1 MEGFFQSKKWKDAR
15 NGALLQCVEAATL
28 GMPLEVWKTRMG
40 RYRNETTIEAFANV
54 YKRAGGGFSGVRAF
68 WAGTSAKMVE
78 SASKGAVLMFSK
90 EMIKDS
96 ALAMGMGP
104 GTAGFLAG
112 AGGGVCQVTV
122 MGPCT
127 FLVTSVVNGQK
138 GVSLS
143 SHVTNTWRSK
153 GLLGFYPGGV
163 AIAWRQ
169 ATNWASRQGFTDF
182 ARTMIAKH
190 LHGNP
195 TTKLSVREEVAAGI
209 IGGVLSSWNHPFEV
223 ARIEA
228 QSRAAAGEQKL
239 GMLAILKQVHHEHGV
254 AGLFKG
260 VIPRIGLGV
269 WQTLFMVTG
278 ANLIREHILK
288 EAPKVGH

>member
-1 MEGFFQSKKWKDAR
+1 MSSKKFTDAR
-15 NGALLQCVEAATL
+15 NGAILQCAEAATL

-40 RYRNETTIEAFANV
+40 RHRNETTVQAFKNV
-54 YKRAGGGFSGVRAF
+54 YRRAGGGFAGVSAF

-90 EMIKDS
+90 ELIKDS
-96 ALAMGMGP
+96 CLAVGLGV
-104 GTAGFLAG
+104 TAAGFIAG
-112 AGGGVCQVTV
+112 AGGGICQTTV

-127 FLVTSVVNGQK
+127 FLVTAMVNGDRSI
-138 GVSLS
+138 GL
-143 SHVTNTWRSK
+143 NTRIAHTYRTQ

-169 ATNWASRQGFTDF
+169 ATNWASRQGFTDA
-182 ARTMIAKH
+182 ARQLIAKH
-190 LHGNP
+190 SHGDA
-195 TTKLSVREEVAAGI
+195 KAALSVREEVMAGI
-209 IGGVLSSWNHPFEV
+209 MGGAISCWNHPFEV

-228 QSRAAAGEQKL
+228 QSRAVAGEPKL
-239 GMLAILKQVHHEHGV
+239 GMLAILRHVVQQEGP

-260 VIPRIGLGV
+260 VIPRIGLGI

-278 ANLIREHILK
+278 ANLIREYVFH
-288 EAPKVGH
+288 ERPKMSVGH

>member
-1 MEGFFQSKKWKDAR
+1 MSDNKKFKDAR

-40 RYRNETTIEAFANV
+40 RFRNETTLEAFGNV
-54 YKRAGGGFSGVRAF
+54 YKRAGGGLAGVRAF

-78 SASKGAVLMFSK
+78 SASKGAVLMLSK

-96 ALAMGMGP
+96 CLAMGMGAAS
-104 GTAGFLAG
+104 AGFVAG

-127 FLVTSVVNGQK
+127 FLVTSVVNGEK
-138 GVSLS
+138 GVPLS
-143 SHVTNTWRSK
+143 AHVSNTWKSK
-153 GLLGFYPGGV
+153 GFLGFYPGGV

-169 ATNWASRQGFTDF
+169 ATNWASRQGFTDL
-182 ARTMIAKH
+182 ARTLIATKR
-190 LHGNP
+190 HGSAKA
-195 TTKLSVREEVAAGI
+195 KLSVQEEVSAGI

-228 QSRAAAGEQKL
+228 QSRAAAGESKL
-239 GMLAILKQVHHEHGV
+239 GMVAIMRQVHGEHGV

-278 ANLIREHILK
+278 ANLIREYVFK
-288 EAPKVGH
+288 EAPKTGH